1 MNLVNLLGLAVLFAF
16 VYIVFFAKYGDDGT
30 ILVGCANV
38 VQTRGG
44 TICMDNAYKR

>member
-1 MNLVNLLGLAVLFAF
+1 MNLVHWLGLAIFIAF
-16 VYIVFFAKYGDDGT
+16 VYVFFFAKYGDDGT

-44 TICMDNAYKR
+44 TICLDNAYKR

>member
-1 MNLVNLLGLAVLFAF
+1 MKFIQWLGLAVLVAF
-16 VYIVFFAKYGDDGT
+16 VYVFFFAKYGDDGS
-30 ILVGCANV
+30 ILVGCADV